1 MFAVIKT
8 GGKQY
13 KVAENDVIVVE
24 RLIAKAGSTV
34 ELDDVLLL
42 GETGK
47 TAKTAAA
54 DLLKA
59 SVFAEVLEQSR
70 ADKIVI
76 FKKKRRHNYRRK
88 AGHRQNQTV
97 LRITAISATGVKPKV
112 DSKKAAP
119 AKKTEKTEVSA
130 ATKVAAKPAKKVAA
144 KPAKKVAAKSE
155 KKVAAKSEKKVAA
168 KSEVKS
174 KAKAKAKLPA
184 KKRTKE

>member
-97 LRITAISATGVKPKV
+97 LRITAISATGIKPKAE
-112 DSKKAAP
+112 SKKAAP
-119 AKKTEKTEVSA
+119 AKKKEKTEVSM

-144 KPAKKVAAKSE
+144 KPAKKVVAKSE
-155 KKVAAKSEKKVAA
+155 D
-168 KSEVKS
+168 KS
-174 KAKAKAKLPA
+174 KAKAKAKDKSPA